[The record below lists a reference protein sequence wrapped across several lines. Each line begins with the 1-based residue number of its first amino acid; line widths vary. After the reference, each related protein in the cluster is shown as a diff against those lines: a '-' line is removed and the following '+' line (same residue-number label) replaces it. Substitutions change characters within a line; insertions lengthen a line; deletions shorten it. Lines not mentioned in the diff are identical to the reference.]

1 MPDLL
6 DAAYPPADPAV
17 LVADVRAAGAR
28 AVGLYAVNLSVP
40 AAVREPAYALAVKA
54 LGVGVLP
61 IVVPGNVPPLVPTV
75 IAALTT
81 WGLGLNDLIVVD
93 IERWSTPP
101 VAWVA
106 EFCRAW
112 SAAGIYCQ
120 EGYRAQYA
128 AAQPRFWWLA
138 AWSTPPPVPPT
149 WDAHQ
154 YGSYQG
160 PSGMT
165 YDASTVLPTIRF
177 WGQQE
182 DTDMPNRS
190 YFELE
195 AGDEVWVP
203 GANAQTN
210 WNAAAQA
217 ADAELTIGSYALD
230 GTPVAGG
237 FLPQIVAGNDPNVK
251 GPVQVFGQGI
261 GLTGPGTFYF
271 KNGGPGRLVVGVGW

>member
-1 MPDLL
+1 
-6 DAAYPPADPAV
+6 
-17 LVADVRAAGAR
+17 
-28 AVGLYAVNLSVP
+28 VGLYAVNLSVP

-61 IVVPGNVPPLVPTV
+61 SVVPGNVPPLVPTV